1 MSVER
6 NVEVTVVADKKMVDY
21 YSNEDINTYILTV
34 MNMVCALFS
43 CFFFLSFFPFFLL
56 WFVCLFLCM
65 CACMNK
71 ACMFFFVLTEL
82 YIFTIRVFIASKMQG
97 REGKKIIKYCIAQTR
112 CFIHGISVVI
122 FFFFISVQVSSVYRD
137 ASLGNAVNMYVVRIM
152 LLEDPQYEVSVR
164 GISGQNP
171 RHR

>member
-71 ACMFFFVLTEL
+71 ACMFFFV
-82 YIFTIRVFIASKMQG
+82 
-97 REGKKIIKYCIAQTR
+97 
-112 CFIHGISVVI
+112 
-122 FFFFISVQVSSVYRD
+122 
-137 ASLGNAVNMYVVRIM
+137 N
-152 LLEDPQYEVSVR
+152 
-164 GISGQNP
+164 
-171 RHR
+171 